1 MVLSTED
8 IVARVKEITRGEGV
22 AVVYDSVGKDT
33 FMSSLDCLRPLG
45 MMVSFGN
52 ASGPPPAFSPLELAK
67 RGSLFLTRPTLFHYI
82 AKRDALESAA
92 RELFAAVKSKAV
104 RIKIGQTYALGAMR
118 HRRTVIWRR
127 AERRDR
133 RCCCLENQAAARP
146 QRSIARP
153 SRRKA
158 RSRPI
163 SATVASMGGETVP
176 PVIATRS
183 GCATLPRPRPF
194 SVASAVS
201 AS

>member
-1 MVLSTED
+1 MPKPCSRASKAANIVVLSTED
-8 IVARVKEITRGEGV
+8 LVARVKEITRGEGV

-104 RIKIGQTYALGAMR
+104 RIKIGQTYALG
-118 HRRTVIWRR
+118 
-127 AERRDR
+127 
-133 RCCCLENQAAARP
+133 RCGAG
-146 QRSIARP
+146 
-153 SRRKA
+153 
-158 RSRPI
+158 
-163 SATVASMGGETVP
+163 AS
-176 PVIATRS
+176 RS
-183 GCATLPRPRPF
+183 GGAPNDGIDGAVALRIRRPRGR
-194 SVASAVS
+194 SAR
-201 AS
+201 